1 MYLLDTN
8 VWIDIE
14 RGRQKK
20 VNERFLNVQPSAVRL
35 STVVIGELY
44 VGAARSR
51 NPDLARLTV
60 NMLVNGF
67 DRCGVDEDTA
77 HHYAELTADLARR
90 GELIGTNDRWIAAQ
104 ALAGDFVLVTAN
116 THEFSRVQGLRL
128 ENWRMR

>member
-8 VWIDIE
+8 VWVDIE
-14 RGRQKK
+14 RGQQKK
-20 VNERFLNVQPSAVRL
+20 VNERFLRLLPSAVRL

-67 DRCGVDEDTA
+67 DRCGVDEGTA
-77 HHYAELTADLARR
+77 HQYAELTADLARR

-104 ALAGDFVLVTAN
+104 ALAGDLVLVTAN

>member
-14 RGRQKK
+14 RGQQKK
-20 VNERFLNVQPSAVRL
+20 VSERFLTVLPSEVRL

-51 NPDLARLTV
+51 NPDLARVTV
-60 NMLVNGF
+60 NMLVDGF
-67 DRCGVDEDTA
+67 DRCEVDEGAA

-104 ALAGDFVLVTAN
+104 ALAGDLVLVTAN
-116 THEFSRVQGLRL
+116 TNEFSRVQGLRL
-128 ENWRMR
+128 EDWRMR